1 MHEILIVAPRLKVIV
16 KLIYLGAE
24 FETECATFQR
34 SSKGGLDHALVVA
47 CNWVRSQAV
56 TKS

>member
-1 MHEILIVAPRLKVIV
+1 MAPGIKTIV
-16 KLIYLGAE
+16 KLIYPGAE

-47 CNWVRSQAV
+47 CNWVKPQAV
-56 TKS
+56 TNA